1 MGLGL
6 KGMRALPNVGV
17 SRLVNPCTTRT
28 ATPEPG
34 PCACPKEVAANTGGV
49 GVDSTSPT
57 SPLGL
62 DLVTECVHSVLIGK

>member
-1 MGLGL
+1 MNG
-6 KGMRALPNVGV
+6 PGV
-17 SRLVNPCTTRT
+17 EGNAGSSQCGGFQTGEPTTRT

-34 PCACPKEVAANTGGV
+34 PCACPKEVAADTGGV

-62 DLVTECVHSVLIGK
+62 DLVTECVRSVLISK